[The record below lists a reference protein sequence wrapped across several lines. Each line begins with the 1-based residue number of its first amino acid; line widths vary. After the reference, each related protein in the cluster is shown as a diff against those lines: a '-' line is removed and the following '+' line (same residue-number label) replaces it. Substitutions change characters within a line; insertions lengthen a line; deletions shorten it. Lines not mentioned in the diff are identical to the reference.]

1 MHFDYIN
8 PKIITITS
16 TRSILVSP
24 ASTNF
29 MCSLFFKDK
38 FIPSTQLL
46 MSIAFPRYPN
56 YFEVI
61 CTVFFH
67 VQSSMT
73 SDSYYLSVLTSTKVL
88 DPWGEGYLCLV
99 EYYFPVQKRSS
110 ELKLMDYRKHHYN
123 WGKSDAEIQTL
134 HIINHV
140 YILALTLSI
149 DLFNS

>member
-46 MSIAFPRYPN
+46 MSIVFPGYPN

-99 EYYFPVQKRSS
+99 EYYLPVQKRRS
-110 ELKLMDYRKHHYN
+110 ELKLMDYRKHHCN